1 LGVQAYAAVRGTTAG
16 GISTLSCEGIQ
27 ISQMANRTAL
37 QTFGRSGNPMFKSN
51 AFQLDA
57 TFDGTDGT
65 QRMTLVWLY
74 LEILR
79 LLAKLR
85 NR

>member
-1 LGVQAYAAVRGTTAG
+1 
-16 GISTLSCEGIQ
+16 
-27 ISQMANRTAL
+27 MANRTAL

-57 TFDGTDGT
+57 TFDGTGGT
-65 QRMTLVWLY
+65 QRMTLAGAVWLY

>member
-1 LGVQAYAAVRGTTAG
+1 
-16 GISTLSCEGIQ
+16 
-27 ISQMANRTAL
+27 MANRTAL